1 MRLLNTI
8 LNSAPQFNLWRQAI
22 CLCYRGSIAHG
33 TYVPNYNPASVDD
46 KDVFG
51 IVIPTKEYFFGLKK
65 FEQFEKKEEYWDV
78 LIYDF
83 RKFIWLL
90 SKANPNVL
98 QSLWTPQKHIL
109 KTSWQFEEIVLN
121 KHLFVHKGIYKSFC
135 GYSYG
140 QLHKME
146 NMAYN
151 GYMGEKRKTLVDK
164 FGYDCKNAQHLIR
177 LLRQGIEFLKTG
189 ELEVER
195 LDKAELIQI
204 KTGQWSIEKVKREAD
219 SLFKEMESA
228 YLGSQLPEKPNFEAI
243 DRLTQNILTR
253 HFDCLEEP
261 TIE

>member
-8 LNSAPQFNLWRQAI
+8 LNDASQFDMWRQAI
-22 CLCYRGSIAHG
+22 YLGYRGSIAHG
-33 TYVPNYNPASVDD
+33 TYVPNNNPASIDD

-65 FEQFEKKEEYWDV
+65 FDQFERKQEYWDI

-83 RKFIWLL
+83 RKFIRLL
-90 SKANPNVL
+90 LKANPNVM
-98 QSLWTPQKHIL
+98 QALWTPEKHNL
-109 KTSWQFEEIVLN
+109 KTSWQYEELVRN
-121 KHLFVHKGIYKSFC
+121 RHLFVHKGIYKSFC

-151 GYMGEKRKTLVDK
+151 GYMGEKRKSLVDR

-189 ELEVER
+189 ELQVER
-195 LDKAELIQI
+195 LDRSELIQI
-204 KTGQWSIEKVKREAD
+204 KTGQWSIEKVKREATI
-219 SLFKEMESA
+219 LFKEMERA
-228 YLGSQLPEKPNFEAI
+228 YNESKLPDLPYSEDA
-243 DRLTQNILTR
+243 DRLTQNILES
-253 HFDCLEEP
+253 HFNHEGEP
-261 TIE
+261 Q